1 MLVGLDCISIRLQI
15 CQNNSHTEP
24 LTLNSLFK
32 GRGPSQNSRYNDDSF
47 YSEAKIFPT
56 SKDHVAEGEN
66 LNVTSSLFNT
76 KHKKELLKMSG
87 NVRED
92 PVKMHKEAGTLMD
105 EGKYTEA
112 REMFLRTAELYR
124 KSQNYFDATTM
135 YYKAGE
141 SSFALKEYEKAIEYF
156 TKSSDLSFDKGYDR
170 FGVSALD
177 YAKDCYK
184 ALGNQEKVAEL
195 DKKIKETK
203 AKLESAF

>member
-1 MLVGLDCISIRLQI
+1 
-15 CQNNSHTEP
+15 
-24 LTLNSLFK
+24 
-32 GRGPSQNSRYNDDSF
+32 
-47 YSEAKIFPT
+47 
-56 SKDHVAEGEN
+56 
-66 LNVTSSLFNT
+66 
-76 KHKKELLKMSG
+76 MSG

-92 PVKMHKEAGTLMD
+92 PVKMHKEAGNLMD
-105 EGKYTEA
+105 EGKYVEA

-141 SSFALKEYEKAIEYF
+141 SSFALKEYDKAVEYF
-156 TKSSDLSFDKGYDR
+156 MKSADLSFSKGYDR

-184 ALGNQEKVAEL
+184 AVGNQEKVAEL